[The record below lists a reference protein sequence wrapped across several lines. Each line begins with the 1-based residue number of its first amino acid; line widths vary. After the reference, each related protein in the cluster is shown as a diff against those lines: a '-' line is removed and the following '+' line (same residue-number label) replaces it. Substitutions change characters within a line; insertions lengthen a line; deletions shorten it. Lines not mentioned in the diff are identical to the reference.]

1 MSMYTCIHIHK
12 CVLCVSIYTCL
23 YVYIHIYMYIH
34 TYACTVNGELY
45 AVISESKTLCTKI
58 HLFLLILK
66 LRINSLNA

>member
-1 MSMYTCIHIHK
+1 MYT
-12 CVLCVSIYTCL
+12 
-23 YVYIHIYMYIH
+23 YMYIH
-34 TYACTVNGELY
+34 MCAWTVNGELY